1 PLTLPG
7 FGALLKLFPN
17 LETLKFTTN
26 FFTYD
31 HQFQGLT
38 KEIYEEEILMVER
51 MIRGEMS
58 DRWSSSDPSASTSWS
73 ADWHAPVTEEQRLR
87 AGMMR

>member
-38 KEIYEEEILMVER
+38 REIYEEEILMVER

-58 DRWSSSDPSASTSWS
+58 DRWS

>member
-26 FFTYD
+26 FFTYE

-38 KEIYEEEILMVER
+38 KDIYEKEIA
-51 MIRGEMS
+51 MIGHMILSEMT
-58 DRWSSSDPSASTSWS
+58 DRWSAEGAASCWIH
-73 ADWHAPVTEEQRLR
+73 DWYAPVTEEQRLR
-87 AGMMR
+87 AGIM